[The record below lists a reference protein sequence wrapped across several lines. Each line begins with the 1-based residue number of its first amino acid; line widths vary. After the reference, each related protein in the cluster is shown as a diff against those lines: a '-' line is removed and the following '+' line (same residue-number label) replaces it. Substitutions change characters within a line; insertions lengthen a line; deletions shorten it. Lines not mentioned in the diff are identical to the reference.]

1 MKRKSPRNT
10 HRETKNNPWEN
21 KFKPAKQRIASAIK
35 HMDEDDE
42 DVEDLR
48 ENLAVEEDNVQPDTT
63 TNWSEA
69 QDRSEDLINETDPF
83 VQDSEKPLRFPKD
96 NRL

>member
-1 MKRKSPRNT
+1 MRKKPKQRNT
-10 HRETKNNPWEN
+10 NV
-21 KFKPAKQRIASAIK
+21 FKRM
-35 HMDEDDE
+35 HEEDI
-42 DVEDLR
+42 EDLR
-48 ENLAVEEDNVQPDTT
+48 ESISLEKDAIQPDTM

-83 VQDSEKPLRFPKD
+83 VQDPRKKPRFPKD